1 MGSIRGLAHWKVVA
15 CTGLD
20 MLWICMAVQERNRID
35 SMRRYEVVW
44 GAIDR
49 IWDSI
54 VDDTIG
60 SMWNGSC
67 VMVDISTRV

>member
-1 MGSIRGLAHWKVVA
+1 MLDKCGVIGGLANWKVGA

-20 MLWICMAVQERNRID
+20 MLLLCMDVQERNRID

-54 VDDTIG
+54 FDIIG
-60 SMWNGSC
+60 YY
-67 VMVDISTRV
+67 RY